1 MRFWIFLGLLV
12 VSSVQAAPPVSPAR
26 TLNELEEAIADA
38 PPLAAPQPTVPD
50 RRRANL
56 FGTLNDQQ
64 LLLVGVRIDAAYTGG
79 GAVVQG
85 FMIPSVRLTAW
96 GRAGDLIA
104 YRFSL
109 GQTKE
114 FSSVLL
120 PTLMPVQAYVD
131 FNSSSAM
138 DWDPH
143 SRLTLRFGLFTPTF
157 NPWWTPDLSE
167 IALPDYN
174 ESHRALFLARD
185 IGAEIILEPIV
196 GRLQFYAGMFNGS
209 GIFATNT
216 NNSRAFTAG
225 VQGNVL
231 FNGAKWMMGF
241 SALLHEQA
249 DPTNVNF
256 RSDAIGNLFTSLE
269 FAGSPF
275 KLTAELFGGGLSDS
289 TRNSTALGGAG
300 ALYIPVFTGLR
311 FFARA
316 EVLRGTGTGTGL
328 IRNGQFG
335 PILDLHKSTQ
345 AYVFYQYLDTNG
357 SIEHM
362 GWVRVR
368 LNI

>member
-1 MRFWIFLGLLV
+1 MFRTWWVFSFLC
-12 VSSVQAAPPVSPAR
+12 SVAVNAAQPGPVR
-26 TLNELEEAIADA
+26 TVNELEEAIADA
-38 PPLAAPQPTVPD
+38 PPLAAPTPVPEK
-50 RRRANL
+50 RRANL

-85 FMIPSVRLTAW
+85 FTIPSVRLTAW

-104 YRFSL
+104 YRFSM
-109 GQTKE
+109 GQAKE

-120 PTLMPVQAYVD
+120 PTLMPTQAYVD

-143 SRLTLRFGLFTPTF
+143 SRLTMRFGLFTPTF
-157 NPWWTPDLSE
+157 NPWWSPDLSDVP
-167 IALPDYN
+167 LPDFN
-174 ESHRALFLARD
+174 ESHKALFLGRD
-185 IGAEIILEPIV
+185 VGAELLLEPIV
-196 GRLQFYAGMFNGS
+196 GRLQFHVGMFNGS

-216 NNSRAFTAG
+216 NNARAFTAG
-225 VQGNVL
+225 VQGSI
-231 FNGAKWMMGF
+231 FMGGTKWTMGL
-241 SALLHEQA
+241 SALLRDQA

-256 RSDAIGNLFTSLE
+256 RSDAIGNLFSSLE
-269 FAGSPF
+269 FAGSNF
-275 KLTAELFGGGLSDS
+275 KLTGELFGGALNDT
-289 TRNSTALGGAG
+289 TRSAQPFGGAG
-300 ALYIPVFTGLR
+300 ALYVPLIPGVRL
-311 FFARA
+311 FARA
-316 EVLRGTGTGTGL
+316 EVLRGTGVGTGFL
-328 IRNGQFG
+328 RNGQFG

-345 AYVFYQYLDTNG
+345 TYVFYQYLDTGG